1 MLTTA
6 LLVFAAAQIYFGI
19 GRFIGGKKWEIG
31 QEKKRGIG
39 MLALFP
45 VSYCNDEYP
54 QGPFLDDNVVKTKK
68 TYRIIYSLVWPV
80 TLVWPVMA
88 LAGIGTGKIVK
99 NILDPV
105 DLFKTVFLR
114 FKEQW
119 PALMENTA
127 PPELPQSDLKSLREE
142 LAKDIAVQKKLETRI
157 AQRREQIFL
166 EEGRVGGNYRQA
178 ALPEGESN
186 SPLKEVKETLGIR

>member
-6 LLVFAAAQIYFGI
+6 LLIFAAAQIYFGI

-31 QEKKRGIG
+31 KKAEKGIG

-45 VSYCNDEYP
+45 LSHFADQKPNGLVFEDGDTS
-54 QGPFLDDNVVKTKK
+54 KK
-68 TYRIIYSLVWPV
+68 TYSLIYSLVWPV

-88 LAGIGTGKIVK
+88 LAGIATVKIVK

-119 PALMENTA
+119 PA
-127 PPELPQSDLKSLREE
+127 ELPQSDLKSLREE
-142 LAKDIAVQKKLETRI
+142 LAKDIAVSKELETRI
-157 AQRREQIFL
+157 AWRREQIFL

-178 ALPEGESN
+178 ALPEGESS
-186 SPLKEVKETLGIR
+186 SPLKEVKETLGIK

>member
-6 LLVFAAAQIYFGI
+6 LLVFAAAQIYFGV

-31 QEKKRGIG
+31 EKAERGIG

-45 VSYCNDEYP
+45 LSLFAGQDPNGLVFDGGTS
-54 QGPFLDDNVVKTKK
+54 KK
-68 TYRIIYSLVWPV
+68 TYSLIYSLVWPV
-80 TLVWPVMA
+80 TLVWPVLA
-88 LAGIGTGKIVK
+88 LAGIATVKIVK

-105 DLFKTVFLR
+105 DLFKTLFLR

-119 PALMENTA
+119 PALMESTA
-127 PPELPQSDLKSLREE
+127 PPELPQSDLKFLREE
-142 LAKDIAVQKKLETRI
+142 LAKDITVLNELETRI
-157 AQRREQIFL
+157 ARRREQIFL

-178 ALPEGESN
+178 ALPEGESG
-186 SPLKEVKETLGIR
+186 SPLKEVKETLCIK